1 MTERIP
7 YARKEFKSN
16 LSIYQEWKIFD
27 GAQGCT
33 PLNID
38 GFGLSMDRV
47 PLPLHLPSS
56 TPPSNPTIVPQPQA
70 ENPPRTEEPKGIK
83 GWLARAAAKPVPPPA
98 AKKGPVLIE
107 AFKEAKEWMNATGAD
122 NRPKAEPFDML
133 DIPQGM
139 AAMGFS
145 KGRIFAERW
154 FNGRAFTGPTSVQ
167 ERAGAMYP
175 KDMIDEKT
183 TKISWLLG
191 FDSVRKKYE
200 ELIEN
205 SIYSALSIQ
214 QVKKNI
220 VRFMAR
226 NPRFYGTLHTNQHC
240 KNDIQE
246 LHRQFQF
253 QLNPINDLDTL
264 EGFYPT
270 DLTAS
275 LGSFNFFAAIATAE
289 IITDTYNRYTTLSN
303 SVHCT
308 KSRATITHIW
318 IYAKDSYSFQDDGKN
333 SQYLGHWNRNGLV
346 ILPVAAG
353 AGRIVK
359 FIKDYTGSKVDMS
372 FETGSWD
379 VVSTQARKQIS
390 KLRESDI
397 YTSVRN
403 RDYIEWR
410 KIHGRGGDFV
420 IYSDLKKIQL
430 DNPIF
435 VSLEEIC

>member
-1 MTERIP
+1 
-7 YARKEFKSN
+7 
-16 LSIYQEWKIFD
+16 
-27 GAQGCT
+27 
-33 PLNID
+33 
-38 GFGLSMDRV
+38 
-47 PLPLHLPSS
+47 
-56 TPPSNPTIVPQPQA
+56 
-70 ENPPRTEEPKGIK
+70 
-83 GWLARAAAKPVPPPA
+83 
-98 AKKGPVLIE
+98 
-107 AFKEAKEWMNATGAD
+107 
-122 NRPKAEPFDML
+122 
-133 DIPQGM
+133 
-139 AAMGFS
+139 
-145 KGRIFAERW
+145 
-154 FNGRAFTGPTSVQ
+154 
-167 ERAGAMYP
+167 
-175 KDMIDEKT
+175 
-183 TKISWLLG
+183 
-191 FDSVRKKYE
+191 
-200 ELIEN
+200 
-205 SIYSALSIQ
+205 
-214 QVKKNI
+214 
-220 VRFMAR
+220 MAR

-253 QLNPINDLDTL
+253 QLNLINDLDTL

-289 IITDTYNRYTTLSN
+289 IITDNYNRYTTLSN